1 MIAAGASSGV
11 SVRSGKCHARGAVRP
26 RRAISVTTYVVSLAI
41 AVALLVV
48 WVVYVVR
55 SGTRIEELAGR
66 HGVESGDVPWLVLVT
81 GCVLLFLLIG
91 GLTYQLAQALA
102 AVRTV
107 RKQEEF
113 LANVTHELKSPLAAI
128 KLHAQTLEQPQVPEA
143 ARRRSTA
150 LVLEQVS
157 RMERLVDNV
166 LESSRL
172 VGRRRRLE
180 LHPVA
185 LGPFLA
191 GYLEDVGPRLEARG
205 VRLAVHGATEAT
217 VLATPDALFRVLE
230 NLLDNAARHSRP
242 GAEVRC
248 RVSDGD
254 GATTVEVEDDGVGI
268 PKRELPRVFERFYRG
283 ASGPAE
289 RPGSGTGLGLAI
301 VSGLVAEMRG
311 RVHADS
317 LEGRP
322 GARFVVELPHAPA
335 ANGGRR

>member
-1 MIAAGASSGV
+1 M
-11 SVRSGKCHARGAVRP
+11 RP
-26 RRAISVTTYVVSLAI
+26 RRHVPVATYVVSLAI

-66 HGVESGDVPWLVLVT
+66 HGVEGGDVPWVVLLT
-81 GCVLLFLLIG
+81 GCLLLFLLIG

-102 AVRTV
+102 AVRTL
-107 RKQEEF
+107 RTQEEF
-113 LANVTHELKSPLAAI
+113 PANVTHELKSPLAAI
-128 KLHAQTLEQPQVPEA
+128 KLHAQTLEQPSLPDG

-150 LVLEQVS
+150 LVLEQAS

-172 VGRRRRLE
+172 VGRKRRLE
-180 LHPVA
+180 LQPVA
-185 LGPFLA
+185 LGPFLDR
-191 GYLEDVGPRLEARG
+191 YLADVEPRIEARG
-205 VRLAVHGATEAT
+205 LRLATHGATRAT
-217 VLATPDALFRVLE
+217 VMATPDALFRVLE

-248 RVSDGD
+248 RVRDGD
-254 GATTVEVEDDGVGI
+254 GVTAIEVEDDGVGI
-268 PKRELPRVFERFYRG
+268 PKRELPRVFDRFYRG
-283 ASGPAE
+283 DSAPAA

-311 RVHADS
+311 RVQAFS
-317 LEGRP
+317 QEGRP
-322 GARFVVELPHAPA
+322 GARFVVELPHAPPSA
-335 ANGGRR
+335 AAAATATAEAGWR

>member
-1 MIAAGASSGV
+1 M
-11 SVRSGKCHARGAVRP
+11 RP
-26 RRAISVTTYVVSLAI
+26 RRHVPVATYVVSLVI

-66 HGVESGDVPWLVLVT
+66 AGVRGGDVPWLVLVT

-102 AVRTV
+102 AVRTL
-107 RKQEEF
+107 RSQEEF

-128 KLHAQTLEQPQVPEA
+128 KLHAQTLEQSSLTEE

-150 LVLEQVS
+150 LVVEQVS

-172 VGRRRRLE
+172 VGRKRRLE
-180 LHPVA
+180 LQPVA

-191 GYLEDVGPRLEARG
+191 GYFADVAPRLEARG
-205 VRLAVHGATEAT
+205 LRFATHGTSGAT
-217 VLATPDALFRVLE
+217 VMATPDALFRVLE

-248 RVSDGD
+248 RVGD
-254 GATTVEVEDDGVGI
+254 GPTTTTLEVEDDGVGI
-268 PKRELPRVFERFYRG
+268 PRRELPRVFDRFYRG
-283 ASGPAE
+283 EGGAG
-289 RPGSGTGLGLAI
+289 RPGSGSGLGLAI
-301 VSGLVAEMRG
+301 VSALVGEMRG
-311 RVHADS
+311 RVQAFS
-317 LEGRP
+317 QEGRP
-322 GARFVVELPHAPA
+322 GARFVVELPHAA
-335 ANGGRR
+335 AEVTAGAGGGRR

>member
-1 MIAAGASSGV
+1 M
-11 SVRSGKCHARGAVRP
+11 RP
-26 RRAISVTTYVVSLAI
+26 RRHVPVATYVVSLAI

-66 HGVESGDVPWLVLVT
+66 AGMGGGDVPWVVLVT

-102 AVRTV
+102 AVRTL
-107 RKQEEF
+107 RSQEEF

-128 KLHAQTLEQPQVPEA
+128 KLHAQTLEQSGLPEE
-143 ARRRSTA
+143 ARRRSTL
-150 LVLEQVS
+150 LVVEQAS

-172 VGRRRRLE
+172 VGRKRRLE
-180 LHPVA
+180 LQPVA
-185 LGPFLA
+185 LGSFLD
-191 GYLEDVGPRLEARG
+191 GYFADVGPRLEARG
-205 VRLAVHGATEAT
+205 LHLATHGATGAT
-217 VLATPDALFRVLE
+217 VMATPDALFRVLE

-248 RVSDGD
+248 RVSDGP
-254 GATTVEVEDDGVGI
+254 ATTTLEVEDDGVGI

-283 ASGPAE
+283 EGAAARPA
-289 RPGSGTGLGLAI
+289 SGTGLGLAI
-301 VSGLVAEMRG
+301 VSTLVGEMRG
-311 RVHADS
+311 RVQAFS
-317 LEGRP
+317 QEGRP
-322 GARFVVELPHAPA
+322 GARFVVELPHAAGTGA
-335 ANGGRR
+335 AAAQGARR

>member
-1 MIAAGASSGV
+1 MLG
-11 SVRSGKCHARGAVRP
+11 RAVRP
-26 RRAISVTTYVVSLAI
+26 RRHIPVTTYILSLAI

-55 SGTRIEELAGR
+55 SGTRIEQLAGR
-66 HGVESGDVPWLVLVT
+66 HGMEGGDVPWLVLVT

-128 KLHAQTLEQPQVPEA
+128 KLHAQTLEQPAVPEA
-143 ARRRSTA
+143 SRRRSTA

-180 LHPVA
+180 LQPVA
-185 LGPFLA
+185 LRPFLA
-191 GYLEDVGPRLEARG
+191 GYLADVEPRFEARG
-205 VRLAVHGATEAT
+205 VQLAVHGGTEAT
-217 VLATPDALFRVLE
+217 VMATPDALFRVLE

-242 GAEVRC
+242 GGEVRL
-248 RVSDGD
+248 RVRDG
-254 GATTVEVEDDGVGI
+254 GGTTTIEVEDDGAGI

-283 ASGPAE
+283 ESGPTE
-289 RPGSGTGLGLAI
+289 RPASGTGLGLAI
-301 VSGLVAEMRG
+301 VSGLVDEMRG

-322 GARFVVELPHAPA
+322 GARFVVELPHAGA
-335 ANGGRR
+335 GNGGRR